1 MMERRITGLDR
12 LNLWVKERPWVPVA
26 GSTVVWLLAV
36 LGLRGGGMAS
46 LGWAMAIGAFAVAA
60 ILGALAMANHV
71 GRGETE
77 AVRRQRAR
85 NIAIGLSLAGL
96 VILFYVATLVR
107 LGSHVIN
114 RPL

>member
-1 MMERRITGLDR
+1 MMDRRISGVDR
-12 LNLWVKERPWVPVA
+12 LNLWVKERPWAPVA
-26 GSTVVWLLAV
+26 GSTLVWLVAV

-60 ILGALAMANHV
+60 ILGGLAMANHV
-71 GRGETE
+71 SRGETE

-96 VILFYVATLVR
+96 VVLFYVATLVR
-107 LGSHVIN
+107 LGSHVMN